1 MRGLNHSHMIYRA
14 LQQIFLTTTRSI
26 FLIPSLLPPL
36 TAALISIGKSPSF
49 MGIMVNATARVVS
62 LPTVTSW
69 RYVPRLWAALHK
81 LVSSFRS
88 TRTLKWVKMEGR
100 FFFKSHNKNLNR
112 WKTYNA
118 DALYGIWDH
127 WIIPWLWK
135 SHVITYSWPTTI
147 IKILSVEIK
156 RCWLTCF
163 NNFNSIRRDFA
174 ETYLLPLT
182 LNHIF

>member
-1 MRGLNHSHMIYRA
+1 MRGSNHSHMIYRV

-26 FLIPSLLPPL
+26 FLIPSLPPSL

-49 MGIMVNATARVVS
+49 MGIMVNATARVVL

-69 RYVPRLWAALHK
+69 RYFPRLWAALHK

-88 TRTLKWVKMEGR
+88 TRTLKWVKMDSR
-100 FFFKSHNKNLNR
+100 FFFKSHD
-112 WKTYNA
+112 NA
-118 DALYGIWDH
+118 DTLHWIWDH
-127 WIIPWLWK
+127 WIIPWLRK
-135 SHVITYSWPTTI
+135 SHMITYSWPTTI
-147 IKILSVEIK
+147 IQILSVEIK

-163 NNFNSIRRDFA
+163 NNLHSIRRDFA
-174 ETYLLPLT
+174 GTYLLPLT